1 VAAGGGGGEAE
12 WRVWLSRGCGAK
24 QASAVRYP
32 NAWAAVRQLQTRVGR
47 RGVQEPA
54 RGAPSH
60 LEKLNR
66 LAMAGRSLVPIACPV
81 LEGGQ
86 SGVAFYRSAHCAGLA
101 GSCNGAECP
110 PMSGDTMCVRIRG
123 ASM

>member
-1 VAAGGGGGEAE
+1 MAAGGGGGEAE

-66 LAMAGRSLVPIACPV
+66 LAMAGRSLVTTAGPGDRGRPAGALPFT
-81 LEGGQ
+81 GQ
-86 SGVAFYRSAHCAGLA
+86 HTAQALPAAAMVQSALQ
-101 GSCNGAECP
+101 
-110 PMSGDTMCVRIRG
+110 
-123 ASM
+123 

>member
-1 VAAGGGGGEAE
+1 MAIARL
-12 WRVWLSRGCGAK
+12 WRETGLCSALPQYVGQQCGA
-24 QASAVRYP
+24 
-32 NAWAAVRQLQTRVGR
+32 
-47 RGVQEPA
+47 PA

-66 LAMAGRSLVPIACPV
+66 LAMAGRSLVTIACPV
-81 LEGGQ
+81 IEGGQ

-110 PMSGDTMCVRIRG
+110 LMSGDTMCVRIRG